1 MHGLSLIV
9 LILSIVVFAVVAFRY
24 LHLPPILGYLSVGVL
39 IGPYALKLL
48 PDPALVARFSELGIV
63 FLMFTIGL
71 EFSLPKLKALRRLVF
86 GLGAV
91 QVVGTI
97 LVFALLGWLFNHI
110 LPAQLNMS
118 GTGWIA
124 LGGVLAMSSTA
135 ILMKLLTE
143 RLELDSVHGRNIF
156 SVLLFQDLAVAP
168 LLILIPVFAQTG
180 QSEGALLG
188 QLAWG
193 VFKTI
198 LVLVVLLS
206 LGQKPMHA
214 WLTVVVRRRSNELFM
229 LNLFLMTLGFAWLT
243 EMAGLS
249 LALGAFI
256 AGMLISETE
265 YQIRVEEDIN
275 PFKDILLGLFF
286 VAMGMQ
292 LDLVLVLREW
302 FAVLCV
308 LTLMLSI
315 KFALVLAL
323 VRAFGQSTGNAIR
336 TALALAPAGE
346 FGLVLLNLA
355 LGNALLNP
363 IVAQWV
369 LAAIILS
376 MFLTPF
382 ILKYA
387 DKIVFRATRTEW
399 LLQSLQL
406 THVVSHSMEAHDHVI
421 IAGFGRSG
429 KALARL
435 LKGQNVPYMGI
446 DADPENVQR
455 GILKGHDVVYGDA
468 TRKESLSAAGVQRA
482 RALVITYI
490 EPRAALHILHHVRE
504 LNPDL
509 PVIVRTLDD
518 AYLEQLQNA
527 GAVAVVP
534 EILEGSLVLA
544 TQTLLSAG
552 ATPQD
557 VLAFIAEQRRGR
569 YDLLR
574 QHFDDESDPFGLS
587 SATPDA
593 LAKQKNSNPPRTE
606 QTNAYS
612 EHATRL
618 SDESL
623 WTDQAISNLPLAA
636 WRVRIKR
643 VVRGLNDLDIQL
655 DPVLLEGDE
664 LYFEGRADDVR
675 HAAQALNGE
684 I

>member
-97 LVFALLGWLFNHI
+97 LVFALLGWLFNQI
-110 LPAQLNMS
+110 LPAQLSMS
-118 GTGWIA
+118 GTGWLA

-308 LTLMLSI
+308 LALMLCI

-593 LAKQKNSNPPRTE
+593 LAKQNKSSPPRTE

>member
-1 MHGLSLIV
+1 MHGLSFIV
-9 LILSIVVFAVVAFRY
+9 LILSIVVFAVVVFRY
-24 LHLPPILGYLSVGVL
+24 LQLPPILGYLTVGVL

-48 PDPALVARFSELGIV
+48 PDPASVTHFAELGIV

-71 EFSLPKLKALRRLVF
+71 EFSLPKLKALRRLVL
-86 GLGAV
+86 GLGLGGA
-91 QVVGTI
+91 QVGATM
-97 LVFALLGWLFNHI
+97 LLFGLLGWGLNRF
-110 LPAQLNMS
+110 LPAELSMS
-118 GTGWIA
+118 GAGWFA

-143 RLELDSVHGRNIF
+143 RLELDSAHGRNIF
-156 SVLLFQDLAVAP
+156 GVLLFQDLAVVP
-168 LLILIPVFAQTG
+168 LLILIPALAQTG
-180 QSEGALLG
+180 QSEGALFA
-188 QLAWG
+188 QLSWG
-193 VFKTI
+193 ILKTI
-198 LVLVVLLS
+198 LVLVVLLG

-214 WLTVVVRRRSNELFM
+214 WLTIVVRRRSSELFM

-243 EMAGLS
+243 EKAGLS

-265 YQIRVEEDIN
+265 YQIQVEEDIK

-292 LDLVLVLREW
+292 LDVMLVLREW
-302 FAVLCV
+302 LAVLCV
-308 LTLMLSI
+308 LLLLLTI
-315 KFALVLAL
+315 KFALVLGL

-346 FGLVLLNLA
+346 FGLVLLNLS

-369 LAAIILS
+369 LAAIVLS

-382 ILKYA
+382 ILKYT
-387 DKIVFRATRTEW
+387 DKIVFRVTRSEW

-435 LKGQNVPYMGI
+435 LKEQHVPYMGI

-455 GILKGHDVVYGDA
+455 GILKGHDVVYGDI
-468 TRKESLSAAGVQRA
+468 TRKESLSAAGVDRA

-490 EPRAALHILHHVRE
+490 EPRAALHVLHHVRE
-504 LNPDL
+504 LNPNL

-518 AYLEQLQNA
+518 SYLEQLQSA

-534 EILEGSLVLA
+534 EILEGSLILA

-552 ATPQD
+552 ATPQN

-574 QHFDDESDPFGLS
+574 QHFDEESDPFGMS
-587 SATPDA
+587 SATPEA
-593 LAKQKNSNPPRTE
+593 VAKSSKPSTT
-606 QTNAYS
+606 QTDES
-612 EHATRL
+612 IEHTTRL

-623 WTDQAISNLPLAA
+623 WTDQALSALPLAA
-636 WRVRIKR
+636 WRVTVKR
-643 VVRGLNDLDIQL
+643 VVRGLNDLDVST
-655 DPVLLEGDE
+655 DPVLHEGDE
-664 LYFEGRADDVR
+664 IYFVGRTEDVR
-675 HAAQALNGE
+675 RAAQALNGE